1 MSVSGLGTK
10 RRRQRLPVLQILS
23 ILMLIAAVGL
33 FVFYLVRFSQQQQR
47 LAADVSV
54 AGVRVGGLLSRE
66 ALAKLEATFAQPVAL
81 YYNDAPILLD
91 PSAVGFRLS
100 AESML
105 AAATAAG
112 DQQGGFWLRF
122 VNYLLGRED
131 QTVVQVPLAAEYQN
145 NLLEQFLRD
154 IAARYDQP
162 SGQAQY
168 DLQTLT
174 LLPGSAGYQLDVA
187 SAIPLIDAALR
198 SASNRVVALPVR
210 RSDINVGNI
219 ATLQRMI
226 EDYLDSQGFIFD
238 GQTTVASV
246 FIMDLKTGE
255 EVNILSDVAFSA
267 ASTIKV
273 AIMIDYFRT
282 LWNAVPQDE
291 AWLMANS
298 LLCSNNASSN
308 LMMQIIGQRVSGAQD
323 IFAGIADVTGTTQY
337 LGARN
342 TYITA
347 PFVLGVD
354 GQVLGSIPSPRTSP
368 NPNFNTNPDAYNQT
382 TAEDMG
388 TLFSMIYDCAFY
400 GSGLMT
406 AYPEG
411 EITQTECRQMLD
423 LMSAND
429 LLRLLQ
435 GGIPEGV
442 RISHKNGWIF
452 DMTGDSGIVFSP
464 NGRHYVISVFLWEQA
479 EFQDYEKL
487 WPLIEGVS
495 RAAWNYF
502 NPERPLVAPRANLPV
517 TAQECQGNFLPPGP
531 EFVDLNNINGWR
543 QDQ

>member
-1 MSVSGLGTK
+1 MSVTGLGTK
-10 RRRQRLPVLQILS
+10 RRRQQLPILRVMS
-23 ILMLIAAVGL
+23 LLLLVAAVGL
-33 FVFYLVRFSQQQQR
+33 FVFYLVRFSQQQER

-54 AGVRVGGLLSRE
+54 AGVRVGGLLTRE
-66 ALAKLEATFAQPVAL
+66 ALAELEASFAEPVVL
-81 YYNDAPILLD
+81 YYNTSPILLD
-91 PSAVGFRLS
+91 PGSVGFRLS
-100 AESML
+100 AEAML

-112 DQQGGFWLRF
+112 DQQGGFWVRF
-122 VNYLLGRED
+122 ANYLLGRED

-145 NLLEQFLRD
+145 ILLEQVLRD
-154 IAARYDQP
+154 IGARYDQQ

-174 LLPGSAGYQLDVA
+174 LLPGSEGYQLDVA
-187 SAIPLIDAALR
+187 GAMPLLDAALR
-198 SASNRVVALPVR
+198 SATNRVVNLPVQ
-210 RSDINVGNI
+210 RSDVNVGNI

-255 EVNILSDVAFSA
+255 EVNILSDVAYSA

-273 AIMIDYFRT
+273 SIMIDYFRS

-308 LMMQIIGQRVSGAQD
+308 LMMQIIGQRVSGVQD
-323 IFAGIADVTGTTQY
+323 IFAGIANVTETIQY

-354 GQVLGSIPSPRTSP
+354 GQVLGSIPAPQTSP
-368 NPNFNTNPDAYNQT
+368 NPNFNTNADAYNQT
-382 TAEDMG
+382 TAEDLG
-388 TLFSMIYDCAFY
+388 TLFGMIYDCAQY

-406 AYPEG
+406 AFPEG
-411 EITQTECRQMLD
+411 EVTQTECRQMLE

-429 LLRLLQ
+429 LQRLLQ

-452 DMTGDSGIVFSP
+452 DMTGDAGIVFSP

-487 WPLIEGVS
+487 WPLVEGIS

-502 NPERPLVAPRANLPV
+502 NPDQPLIAPRTDLPV
-517 TAQECQGNFLPPGP
+517 TAQECEGNFLPPGP

-543 QDQ
+543 EGQ

>member
-1 MSVSGLGTK
+1 MSVTGLGTK
-10 RRRQRLPVLQILS
+10 GRPQRLPVLRIVS
-23 ILMLIAAVGL
+23 VLMLTASIGL
-33 FVFYLVRFSQQQQR
+33 FVFYLVRFSQQQER

-66 ALAKLEATFAQPVAL
+66 ALAELESSYAQPVVL
-81 YYNDAPILLD
+81 YYNNAPILLD
-91 PSAVGFRLS
+91 PGSVGFRLS

-122 VNYLLGRED
+122 ANYLLGRED
-131 QTVVQVPLAAEYQN
+131 QTAVQVPLTAEYQP
-145 NLLEQFLRD
+145 NLLDHILRD
-154 IAARYDQP
+154 IGFRYDQV

-174 LLPGSAGYQLDVA
+174 LLPGSEGYQLDINA
-187 SAIPLIDAALR
+187 AIPLVDVALR
-198 SASNRVVALPVR
+198 SATNRVVNLPVR
-210 RSDINVGNI
+210 RSEVNVGNI

-273 AIMIDYFRT
+273 AIMIDYFRS

-308 LMMQIIGQRVSGAQD
+308 LMMQIIGERVSGAQD
-323 IFAGIADVTGTTQY
+323 IFAGIANVTETIQY

-354 GQVLGSIPSPRTSP
+354 GQVLGSIPGPQTSP
-368 NPNFNTNPDAYNQT
+368 NPNFSTNPDAYNQT
-382 TAEDMG
+382 TAEDLG
-388 TLFSMIYDCAFY
+388 TLFSMIYDCAQY

-406 AYPEG
+406 AFPEG
-411 EITQTECRQMLD
+411 EITQTECRQMLE

-435 GGIPEGV
+435 GGIPAGV
-442 RISHKNGWIF
+442 QISHKNGWIF
-452 DMTGDSGIVFSP
+452 DMTGDAGIVFSP

-487 WPLIEGVS
+487 WPLVEGVS

-502 NPERPLVAPRANLPV
+502 NPEQPLIAPRTDLPV
-517 TAQECQGNFLPPGP
+517 TAQECEGNFLPPGP
-531 EFVDLNNINGWR
+531 ELVDLNNINGWR
-543 QDQ
+543 ENQ